1 MAEEMKNLQVGD
13 VVQGKVVKVEN
24 NQALVDIGGKSE
36 AILPISELASVHVN
50 QVSDV
55 LTEGQDLQVKIVR
68 HNEEDDQ
75 FIVSKKAIEAE
86 KAWAELEAKLESG
99 ETLTAT
105 VHEVVKGGLVVNVGV
120 RGFIPA
126 SLVDVKFIEDFSD
139 FVGQEVT
146 LKVVELDREK
156 NKCILSRKAVLLDEL
171 EKAKNSALDKIE
183 AGDVLEGTVQR
194 LTDFGAFVDLGGV
207 DGLVHVSEIAWHR
220 VEHPADALKEGDQVK
235 VKVLKIDRDQ
245 ERISLSIKETL
256 QGPWE
261 QVASKV
267 QPGDIITGTVKRL
280 VTFGAFVEVAPG
292 VEGLVHISQISH
304 RHIGTPGE
312 ALEEGQEVQ
321 AKVLDILPEQKR
333 ISLSIKEVEPKPEPV
348 KVEKKKV
355 EEEIPPTTGLNVTL
369 GDVFPDLKNF
379 K

>member
-1 MAEEMKNLQVGD
+1 MTEELKNLQVGD

-55 LTEGQDLQVKIVR
+55 LVEGQDLDVKIVR
-68 HNEEDDQ
+68 HNEEEDQ
-75 FIVSKKAIEAE
+75 FIVSKKAIDTE
-86 KAWAELEAKLESG
+86 KAWADLEVKVESG

-171 EKAKNSALDKIE
+171 EKEKRSALDRIE

-220 VEHPADALKEGDQVK
+220 VERPADALKEGDQVK

-280 VTFGAFVEVAPG
+280 VTFGAFIEVAPG

-304 RHIGTPGE
+304 RHIGTTDE
-312 ALEEGQEVQ
+312 VLKEGQEVQ
-321 AKVLDILPEQKR
+321 AKVLDVLPEQKR

-355 EEEIPPTTGLNVTL
+355 VEEIPPATGLNVTL

>member
-13 VVQGKVVKVEN
+13 VVEGKVVKVEN
-24 NQALVDIGGKSE
+24 NQALVDVGGKSE

-55 LTEGQDLQVKIVR
+55 LVEGQDLEVKIIR
-68 HNEEDDQ
+68 HNEEEDQ

-86 KAWAELEAKLESG
+86 KAWTELEAKLASG

-156 NKCILSRKAVLLDEL
+156 NKCILSRKAVLQDEL
-171 EKAKNSALDKIE
+171 EKAKKSALDKIE

-261 QVASKV
+261 QVANKIK
-267 QPGDIITGTVKRL
+267 PGDVITGTVKRL

-304 RHIGTPGE
+304 HHIGTPSE

-321 AKVLDILPEQKR
+321 AKVLDVLPEQKR

-355 EEEIPPTTGLNVTL
+355 EEEIPPATGLNVTL